1 MLAITI
7 LTSCNSKEKED
18 KAFARVS
25 TSNNPQEM
33 RAYLDNYFEEASP
46 EHLVKIRKNLR
57 VWVDDS
63 TAYANIC
70 KTKDLATKISLENEY
85 MEKFKDG
92 GNHKTEISN
101 MLAKDQKAKEEL
113 ELKEQKAQKE
123 EKKEEKK
130 DSTANKK
137 SEKLK
142 LDLDNIAERTFRLT
156 KFSGRLGDH
165 YLTEDG
171 SKLFYQVRLENSYDL
186 CMMDMAEGNVK
197 VIKRR
202 CIGQLVPSKD
212 GKTIYYNAGQGTVTS
227 TVSSSS
233 LVSRAAASS
242 FLRVSSMA
250 LSSSARIWFAS

>member
-7 LTSCNSKEKED
+7 LASCNSKEKED

-33 RAYLDNYFEEASP
+33 RAYLDKYFEEASP

-101 MLAKDQKAKEEL
+101 MLAKDNKAKEEL
-113 ELKEQKAQKE
+113 ELKEQKAQEELELQAEKQARYKE
-123 EKKEEKK
+123 FKDNVVDYIFGFGNEPVFVYWAFSAPDINGCGKGVFINNLKSLKEKFTYKLADNGDLQVKSKNGSASITFLNDGLYRGQDYFKRIYAPIDYKNCKK
-130 DSTANKK
+130 Y
-137 SEKLK
+137 
-142 LDLDNIAERTFRLT
+142 F
-156 KFSGRLGDH
+156 
-165 YLTEDG
+165 
-171 SKLFYQVRLENSYDL
+171 
-186 CMMDMAEGNVK
+186 
-197 VIKRR
+197 
-202 CIGQLVPSKD
+202 
-212 GKTIYYNAGQGTVTS
+212 
-227 TVSSSS
+227 
-233 LVSRAAASS
+233 
-242 FLRVSSMA
+242 
-250 LSSSARIWFAS
+250 

>member
-7 LTSCNSKEKED
+7 LASCNSKEKED

-25 TSNNPQEM
+25 ISNNPQEM

-113 ELKEQKAQKE
+113 ELKEQKAQE
-123 EKKEEKK
+123 ELE
-130 DSTANKK
+130 
-137 SEKLK
+137 LQ
-142 LDLDNIAERTFRLT
+142 AERQAKYKDFKDNVVDYIFGFGNEPVFVYWAFSAPDINGCGKGVFINNLKSLKEKFTYKLADNGDLQVKSKNGSASITFLN
-156 KFSGRLGDH
+156 
-165 YLTEDG
+165 DG
-171 SKLFYQVRLENSYDL
+171 LYRGQDYF
-186 CMMDMAEGNVK
+186 
-197 VIKRR
+197 KR
-202 CIGQLVPSKD
+202 
-212 GKTIYYNAGQGTVTS
+212 IYAPIDYKNCKKY
-227 TVSSSS
+227 
-233 LVSRAAASS
+233 
-242 FLRVSSMA
+242 F
-250 LSSSARIWFAS
+250 

>member
-1 MLAITI
+1 MKKLLYLSMLTITI
-7 LTSCNSKEKED
+7 LASCNSKEKED

-101 MLAKDQKAKEEL
+101 MLAKDNKAKEEL
-113 ELKEQKAQKE
+113 ELKEQKAQE
-123 EKKEEKK
+123 ELE
-130 DSTANKK
+130 
-137 SEKLK
+137 LQ
-142 LDLDNIAERTFRLT
+142 AERQAKYKEFKDNVVDYIFGFGNEPVFVYWAFSAPDINGCGKGVFINNLKSLKEKFTYKLADNGDLQVKSKNGSASITFLN
-156 KFSGRLGDH
+156 
-165 YLTEDG
+165 DG
-171 SKLFYQVRLENSYDL
+171 LYRGQDYF
-186 CMMDMAEGNVK
+186 
-197 VIKRR
+197 KR
-202 CIGQLVPSKD
+202 
-212 GKTIYYNAGQGTVTS
+212 IYAPIDYKNCKKY
-227 TVSSSS
+227 
-233 LVSRAAASS
+233 
-242 FLRVSSMA
+242 F
-250 LSSSARIWFAS
+250 

>member
-113 ELKEQKAQKE
+113 ELKEQKAQE
-123 EKKEEKK
+123 ELE
-130 DSTANKK
+130 
-137 SEKLK
+137 LQ
-142 LDLDNIAERTFRLT
+142 AERQAKYKDFKDNVVDYIFGFGNEPVFVYWAFSAPDINGCGKGVFINNLKSLKEKFTYKLADNGDLQVKSKNGSASITFLN
-156 KFSGRLGDH
+156 
-165 YLTEDG
+165 DG
-171 SKLFYQVRLENSYDL
+171 LYRGQDYF
-186 CMMDMAEGNVK
+186 
-197 VIKRR
+197 KR
-202 CIGQLVPSKD
+202 
-212 GKTIYYNAGQGTVTS
+212 IYAPIDYKNCKKY
-227 TVSSSS
+227 
-233 LVSRAAASS
+233 
-242 FLRVSSMA
+242 F
-250 LSSSARIWFAS
+250 

>member
-1 MLAITI
+1 MKKLLYLSMLAITI
-7 LTSCNSKEKED
+7 LASCNSKEKED

-113 ELKEQKAQKE
+113 ELKEQKAQE
-123 EKKEEKK
+123 ELE
-130 DSTANKK
+130 
-137 SEKLK
+137 LQ
-142 LDLDNIAERTFRLT
+142 AERQAKYKDFKDNVVDYIFGFGNEPVFVYWAFSAPDINGCGKGVFINNLKSLKEKFTYKLADNGDLQVKSKTGSASITFLN
-156 KFSGRLGDH
+156 
-165 YLTEDG
+165 DG
-171 SKLFYQVRLENSYDL
+171 LYRGQDYF
-186 CMMDMAEGNVK
+186 
-197 VIKRR
+197 KR
-202 CIGQLVPSKD
+202 
-212 GKTIYYNAGQGTVTS
+212 IYAPIDYKNCKKY
-227 TVSSSS
+227 
-233 LVSRAAASS
+233 
-242 FLRVSSMA
+242 F
-250 LSSSARIWFAS
+250 

>member
-1 MLAITI
+1 MKKLLYLSMLAITI
-7 LTSCNSKEKED
+7 LASCNSKEKED
-18 KAFARVS
+18 KSFARVS

-113 ELKEQKAQKE
+113 ELKEQKAQE
-123 EKKEEKK
+123 ELE
-130 DSTANKK
+130 
-137 SEKLK
+137 LQ
-142 LDLDNIAERTFRLT
+142 AERQAKYKDFKDNVVDYIFGFGNEPVFVYWAFSAPDINGCGKGVFINNLKSLKEKFTYKLADNGDLQVKSKNGSASITFLN
-156 KFSGRLGDH
+156 
-165 YLTEDG
+165 DG
-171 SKLFYQVRLENSYDL
+171 LYRGQDYF
-186 CMMDMAEGNVK
+186 
-197 VIKRR
+197 KR
-202 CIGQLVPSKD
+202 
-212 GKTIYYNAGQGTVTS
+212 IYAPIDYKNCKKY
-227 TVSSSS
+227 
-233 LVSRAAASS
+233 
-242 FLRVSSMA
+242 F
-250 LSSSARIWFAS
+250 

>member
-1 MLAITI
+1 MKKLLYLSMLAITI
-7 LTSCNSKEKED
+7 LASCNSKEKED

-101 MLAKDQKAKEEL
+101 MLAKDKKAKEEL
-113 ELKEQKAQKE
+113 ELKEQKAQEELELQAEKQARYKE
-123 EKKEEKK
+123 FKDNVVDYIFGFGNEPVFVYWAFSAPDINGCGKGVFINNLKSLKEKFTYKLADNGDLQVKSKNGSASITFLNDGLYRGQDYFKRIYAPIDYKNCKK
-130 DSTANKK
+130 Y
-137 SEKLK
+137 
-142 LDLDNIAERTFRLT
+142 F
-156 KFSGRLGDH
+156 
-165 YLTEDG
+165 
-171 SKLFYQVRLENSYDL
+171 
-186 CMMDMAEGNVK
+186 
-197 VIKRR
+197 
-202 CIGQLVPSKD
+202 
-212 GKTIYYNAGQGTVTS
+212 
-227 TVSSSS
+227 
-233 LVSRAAASS
+233 
-242 FLRVSSMA
+242 
-250 LSSSARIWFAS
+250 

>member
-1 MLAITI
+1 MKKLLYLSMLAIAI
-7 LTSCNSKEKED
+7 LASCNSKEKED

-101 MLAKDQKAKEEL
+101 MLAKDNKAKEEL
-113 ELKEQKAQKE
+113 ELKEQKAQEELELQAEKQARYKE
-123 EKKEEKK
+123 FKDNVVDYIFGFGNEPVFVYWAFSAPDINGCGKGVFINNLKSLKEKFTYKLA
-130 DSTANKK
+130 DNGDLQVK
-137 SEKLK
+137 SK
-142 LDLDNIAERTFRLT
+142 NGSASITFLN
-156 KFSGRLGDH
+156 
-165 YLTEDG
+165 DG
-171 SKLFYQVRLENSYDL
+171 LYRGQDYFKRIYAPIDYQ
-186 CMMDMAEGNVK
+186 
-197 VIKRR
+197 
-202 CIGQLVPSKD
+202 
-212 GKTIYYNAGQGTVTS
+212 
-227 TVSSSS
+227 
-233 LVSRAAASS
+233 
-242 FLRVSSMA
+242 
-250 LSSSARIWFAS
+250 

>member
-1 MLAITI
+1 MKKLLYLSMLAITI
-7 LTSCNSKEKED
+7 LASCNSKEKED

-113 ELKEQKAQKE
+113 ELKEQKAQEELELQAKRQAKYKDFKDNVVDYIFGFGNEPVFVYWAFSAPDINGCGKGVFINNLKSLKE
-123 EKKEEKK
+123 KFTYKLADNGDLQVKSKNGSASITFLNDGLYRGQDYFKRIYAPIDYKNCKKY
-130 DSTANKK
+130 
-137 SEKLK
+137 
-142 LDLDNIAERTFRLT
+142 F
-156 KFSGRLGDH
+156 
-165 YLTEDG
+165 
-171 SKLFYQVRLENSYDL
+171 
-186 CMMDMAEGNVK
+186 
-197 VIKRR
+197 
-202 CIGQLVPSKD
+202 
-212 GKTIYYNAGQGTVTS
+212 
-227 TVSSSS
+227 
-233 LVSRAAASS
+233 
-242 FLRVSSMA
+242 
-250 LSSSARIWFAS
+250 

>member
-1 MLAITI
+1 MKKLLYLSMLAITI
-7 LTSCNSKEKED
+7 LASCNSKEKED

-113 ELKEQKAQKE
+113 ELKEQKAQE
-123 EKKEEKK
+123 ELE
-130 DSTANKK
+130 
-137 SEKLK
+137 LQ
-142 LDLDNIAERTFRLT
+142 AERQAKYKDFKDNVVDYIFGFGNEPVFVYWAFSAPDKNGCGKGVFINNLKSLKEKFTYKLADNGDLQVKSKNGSASITFLN
-156 KFSGRLGDH
+156 
-165 YLTEDG
+165 DG
-171 SKLFYQVRLENSYDL
+171 LYRGQDYF
-186 CMMDMAEGNVK
+186 
-197 VIKRR
+197 KR
-202 CIGQLVPSKD
+202 
-212 GKTIYYNAGQGTVTS
+212 IYAPIDYKNCKKY
-227 TVSSSS
+227 
-233 LVSRAAASS
+233 
-242 FLRVSSMA
+242 F
-250 LSSSARIWFAS
+250 

>member
-1 MLAITI
+1 MKKLLYLSMLAITI
-7 LTSCNSKEKED
+7 LVSCNSKEKED

-113 ELKEQKAQKE
+113 ELKEQKAQE
-123 EKKEEKK
+123 ELE
-130 DSTANKK
+130 
-137 SEKLK
+137 LQ
-142 LDLDNIAERTFRLT
+142 AERQAKYKDFKDNVVDYIFGFGNEPVFVYWAFSAPDINGCGKGVFINNLKSLKEKFTYKLADNGDLQVKSKNGSASITFLN
-156 KFSGRLGDH
+156 
-165 YLTEDG
+165 DG
-171 SKLFYQVRLENSYDL
+171 LYRGQDYF
-186 CMMDMAEGNVK
+186 
-197 VIKRR
+197 KR
-202 CIGQLVPSKD
+202 
-212 GKTIYYNAGQGTVTS
+212 IYAPIDYKNCKKY
-227 TVSSSS
+227 
-233 LVSRAAASS
+233 
-242 FLRVSSMA
+242 F
-250 LSSSARIWFAS
+250 

>member
-1 MLAITI
+1 MLTITI
-7 LTSCNSKEKED
+7 LASCNSKEKED

-101 MLAKDQKAKEEL
+101 MLAKDNKAKEEL
-113 ELKEQKAQKE
+113 ELKEQKAQEELELQAEKQARYKE
-123 EKKEEKK
+123 FKDNVVDYIFGFGNEPVFVYWAFSAPDINGCGKGVFINNLKSLKEKFTYKLADNGDLQVKSKNGSASITFLNDGLYRGQDYFKRIYAPIDYKNCKK
-130 DSTANKK
+130 Y
-137 SEKLK
+137 
-142 LDLDNIAERTFRLT
+142 F
-156 KFSGRLGDH
+156 
-165 YLTEDG
+165 
-171 SKLFYQVRLENSYDL
+171 
-186 CMMDMAEGNVK
+186 
-197 VIKRR
+197 
-202 CIGQLVPSKD
+202 
-212 GKTIYYNAGQGTVTS
+212 
-227 TVSSSS
+227 
-233 LVSRAAASS
+233 
-242 FLRVSSMA
+242 
-250 LSSSARIWFAS
+250 

>member
-1 MLAITI
+1 MKKLLYLSMLAITI
-7 LTSCNSKEKED
+7 LASCNSKEKED

-101 MLAKDQKAKEEL
+101 MLAKDKKAKEEL
-113 ELKEQKAQKE
+113 ELKEQKAQE
-123 EKKEEKK
+123 ELE
-130 DSTANKK
+130 
-137 SEKLK
+137 LQ
-142 LDLDNIAERTFRLT
+142 AERQAKYKDFKDNVVDYIFGFGNEPVFVYWAFSAPDINGCGKGVFINNLKSLKEKFTYKLADNGDLQVKSKNGSASITFLN
-156 KFSGRLGDH
+156 
-165 YLTEDG
+165 DG
-171 SKLFYQVRLENSYDL
+171 LYR
-186 CMMDMAEGNVK
+186 
-197 VIKRR
+197 
-202 CIGQLVPSKD
+202 GQDYFK
-212 GKTIYYNAGQGTVTS
+212 KIYAPIDYKNCKKY
-227 TVSSSS
+227 
-233 LVSRAAASS
+233 
-242 FLRVSSMA
+242 F
-250 LSSSARIWFAS
+250 

>member
-1 MLAITI
+1 MKKLLYLSMLAITI
-7 LTSCNSKEKED
+7 LASCNSKEKED

-113 ELKEQKAQKE
+113 ELKEQKAQE
-123 EKKEEKK
+123 ELE
-130 DSTANKK
+130 
-137 SEKLK
+137 LQ
-142 LDLDNIAERTFRLT
+142 AERQAKYKDFKDNVVDYIFGFGNEPVFVYWAFSAPDINGCGKGVFINNLKSLKEKFTYKLADNGDLQVKSKNGSASITFLN
-156 KFSGRLGDH
+156 
-165 YLTEDG
+165 DG
-171 SKLFYQVRLENSYDL
+171 LYRGQDYF
-186 CMMDMAEGNVK
+186 
-197 VIKRR
+197 KR
-202 CIGQLVPSKD
+202 I
-212 GKTIYYNAGQGTVTS
+212 
-227 TVSSSS
+227 
-233 LVSRAAASS
+233 
-242 FLRVSSMA
+242 
-250 LSSSARIWFAS
+250 

>member
-1 MLAITI
+1 MKKLLYLSMLAITI
-7 LTSCNSKEKED
+7 LASCNSKEKED

-101 MLAKDQKAKEEL
+101 MLAKDKKAKEEL
-113 ELKEQKAQKE
+113 ELKEQKAQE
-123 EKKEEKK
+123 ELE
-130 DSTANKK
+130 
-137 SEKLK
+137 LQ
-142 LDLDNIAERTFRLT
+142 AERQAKYKEFKDNVVDYIFGFGNEPVFVYWAFSAPDINGCGKGVFINNLKSLKEKFTYKLADNGDLQVKSKNGSASITFLN
-156 KFSGRLGDH
+156 
-165 YLTEDG
+165 DG
-171 SKLFYQVRLENSYDL
+171 LYRGQDYF
-186 CMMDMAEGNVK
+186 
-197 VIKRR
+197 KR
-202 CIGQLVPSKD
+202 
-212 GKTIYYNAGQGTVTS
+212 IYAPIDYKNCKKY
-227 TVSSSS
+227 
-233 LVSRAAASS
+233 
-242 FLRVSSMA
+242 F
-250 LSSSARIWFAS
+250 

>member
-1 MLAITI
+1 MKKLLYLSMLAITI
-7 LTSCNSKEKED
+7 LASCNSKEKED

-113 ELKEQKAQKE
+113 ELKEQKAQE
-123 EKKEEKK
+123 ELE
-130 DSTANKK
+130 
-137 SEKLK
+137 LQ
-142 LDLDNIAERTFRLT
+142 AERQAKYKDFKDNVVDYIFGFGNEPVFVYWAFSAPDINGCGKGVFINNLKSLKEKFTYKLADNGYLQVKSKNGSASITFLN
-156 KFSGRLGDH
+156 
-165 YLTEDG
+165 DG
-171 SKLFYQVRLENSYDL
+171 LYRGQDYF
-186 CMMDMAEGNVK
+186 
-197 VIKRR
+197 KR
-202 CIGQLVPSKD
+202 
-212 GKTIYYNAGQGTVTS
+212 IYAPIDYKNCKKY
-227 TVSSSS
+227 
-233 LVSRAAASS
+233 
-242 FLRVSSMA
+242 F
-250 LSSSARIWFAS
+250 

>member
-1 MLAITI
+1 MKKLLYLSMLAITI
-7 LTSCNSKEKED
+7 LASCNSKEKED

-113 ELKEQKAQKE
+113 ELKEQKAQE
-123 EKKEEKK
+123 ELE
-130 DSTANKK
+130 
-137 SEKLK
+137 LQ
-142 LDLDNIAERTFRLT
+142 AERQAKYKDFKDNVVDYIFGFGNEPVFVYWAFSAPDINGCGKGVFINNLKSLKEKFTYKLADNGDLQVKSKNGSASITFLN
-156 KFSGRLGDH
+156 
-165 YLTEDG
+165 DG
-171 SKLFYQVRLENSYDL
+171 LYRGQDYF
-186 CMMDMAEGNVK
+186 
-197 VIKRR
+197 KR
-202 CIGQLVPSKD
+202 
-212 GKTIYYNAGQGTVTS
+212 IYAPINYKNCKKY
-227 TVSSSS
+227 
-233 LVSRAAASS
+233 
-242 FLRVSSMA
+242 F
-250 LSSSARIWFAS
+250 

>member
-1 MLAITI
+1 MLAIAI
-7 LTSCNSKEKED
+7 LASCNSKEKED

-101 MLAKDQKAKEEL
+101 MLAKDNKAKEEL
-113 ELKEQKAQKE
+113 ELKEQKAQEELELQAEKQARYKE
-123 EKKEEKK
+123 FKDNVVDYIFGFGNEPVFVYWAFSAPDINGCGKGVFINNLKSLKEKFTYKLADNGDLQVKSKNGSASITFLNDGLYRGQDYFKRIYAPIDYKNCKK
-130 DSTANKK
+130 Y
-137 SEKLK
+137 
-142 LDLDNIAERTFRLT
+142 F
-156 KFSGRLGDH
+156 
-165 YLTEDG
+165 
-171 SKLFYQVRLENSYDL
+171 
-186 CMMDMAEGNVK
+186 
-197 VIKRR
+197 
-202 CIGQLVPSKD
+202 
-212 GKTIYYNAGQGTVTS
+212 
-227 TVSSSS
+227 
-233 LVSRAAASS
+233 
-242 FLRVSSMA
+242 
-250 LSSSARIWFAS
+250 

>member
-1 MLAITI
+1 MKKLLYLSMLAITI
-7 LTSCNSKEKED
+7 LASCNSKEKED

-113 ELKEQKAQKE
+113 ELKEQKAQE
-123 EKKEEKK
+123 ELELQAERQAKYK
-130 DSTANKK
+130 DFKDNVV
-137 SEKLK
+137 
-142 LDLDNIAERTFRLT
+142 DNIFGFGNEPVFVYWAFSAPDINGCGKGVFINNLKSLKEKFTYKLADNGDLQVKSKNGSASITFLN
-156 KFSGRLGDH
+156 
-165 YLTEDG
+165 DG
-171 SKLFYQVRLENSYDL
+171 LYRGQDYF
-186 CMMDMAEGNVK
+186 
-197 VIKRR
+197 KR
-202 CIGQLVPSKD
+202 
-212 GKTIYYNAGQGTVTS
+212 IYAPIDYKNCKKY
-227 TVSSSS
+227 
-233 LVSRAAASS
+233 
-242 FLRVSSMA
+242 F
-250 LSSSARIWFAS
+250 